1 MVNNFFCV
9 CILSVT
15 LASSQAF
22 DVDQLFEIKTIRSKI
37 VEQINQLEFVQTKTV
52 PFKIRTKN
60 RIGNCSKSEAN
71 LMIEKIKG
79 CQRNSGKINSPNY
92 LLKIPKFLSKIL
104 FSVPVIIS
112 QNPQKKLSN
121 IKRIILI
128 VIKL

>member
-1 MVNNFFCV
+1 MVNNFFYV
-9 CILSVT
+9 CILSVA

-112 QNPQKKLSN
+112 QNPQKK
-121 IKRIILI
+121 IEQH
-128 VIKL
+128 